1 MILGILI
8 NILVN
13 DNQMI
18 INSNSSY
25 EEVLN
30 TLMID
35 GIQLQFAN
43 IEFKDNYELC
53 FTAISQNFSAIR
65 FCSDRLKSNTEI
77 ALHAIS
83 KSSLSTKDGVNGSV
97 IFNEIISETLR
108 GDLDFIF
115 EAYIANSIY
124 IRPPEYLLNEM
135 YFMLQVV
142 RRNGMLIRDASLNI
156 KQNRQIVLAAANQ
169 CGDFFCNS
177 HFQLFWNDREVAL
190 AAAKTSWFF
199 LPCISSN
206 FYLDTEFL
214 DAIISNATNL
224 RKIFQ
229 LPKEIF
235 YSSNGILEIK
245 RFSNCYFNLE
255 KSADKYLLL
264 QQLLNYEFL
273 TKEVIENLKVESINR
288 NVKIDMINLFLKYAK
303 RTGVLKFE

>member
-1 MILGILI
+1 MK
-8 NILVN
+8 
-13 DNQMI
+13 
-18 INSNSSY
+18 INSNSPY

-30 TLMID
+30 ALMID
-35 GIQLQFAN
+35 GNQLQFAN
-43 IEFKDNYELC
+43 NEFKDNYELC
-53 FTAISQNFSAIR
+53 YAAISQNFSAIR
-65 FCSDRLKSNTEI
+65 FCSDRLKSNNEI
-77 ALHAIS
+77 ALYAIS
-83 KSSLSTKDGVNGSV
+83 KSSFSTNDGVNGSV

-142 RRNGMLIRDASLNI
+142 RRDGMLIRDASLNI

-169 CGDFFCNS
+169 SGDFFCNS
-177 HFQLFWNDREVAL
+177 HFQPFWNDREIAL
-190 AAAKTSWFF
+190 AVAKTSWFF
-199 LPCISSN
+199 LPCIPIE
-206 FYLDTEFL
+206 FYSDIEFL

-224 RKIFQ
+224 RKISQ
-229 LPKEIF
+229 LPKEFF

-255 KSADKYLLL
+255 KSADKFLLL
-264 QQLLNYEFL
+264 QQLLDYEFL

-303 RTGVLKFE
+303 RIGVLKFE